1 MAVFNPNGGEYKKIK
16 MLINRN
22 NYETFF
28 LLYADDELRADER
41 KAVEDFVAEN
51 KDLKGE
57 LNLLIAAILPAE
69 EIVMTDKS
77 FLYRA
82 IVFNA
87 ALQEKLLLKIDNELS
102 AAALEN
108 VNNILAT
115 NNEALQEYNSLLG
128 TKLNANDKIVFEEKH
143 LLYKKEK
150 DNVIAFRWVR
160 WAAAAVLIGFGIFF
174 GIAFFSKKEIID
186 NTVAVIKTPEN
197 NNTKQGPTVMADTQ
211 TNTVAKTL
219 SAIKNNRSKNQVG
232 QNIAEENIALV
243 KKEKTENLS
252 KEKNIINNIQK
263 NKEEVL
269 AINKTNEK
277 TLPLQKIVTNQNTVP
292 ETASLKITEKHT
304 AALASQ
310 NIEPLENTYAQVAS
324 FTDAEKNE
332 NKIFYIDEDELKRS
346 KIGGF
351 FKKVKRMV
359 ERTAKI
365 KTGNSISIAG
375 FEIAS
380 K

>member
-1 MAVFNPNGGEYKKIK
+1 

-128 TKLNANDKIVFEEKH
+128 TKLNANDKIVFEEKQ

-160 WAAAAVLIGFGIFF
+160 WAAAAVLIGFGLFF
-174 GIAFFSKKEIID
+174 SIAFFSKKEIID

-232 QNIAEENIALV
+232 QNIPEENIALV

-324 FTDAEKNE
+324 FTDTEKNE

>member
-1 MAVFNPNGGEYKKIK
+1 MAVFSPYGGEYKKIK

-57 LNLLIAAILPAE
+57 LNLLLAAILPAE

-128 TKLNANDKIVFEEKH
+128 TKLNANDKIVFEEKQ

-186 NTVAVIKTPEN
+186 KTVAVIKTPEN

-232 QNIAEENIALV
+232 QSIPEENIDLI

-252 KEKNIINNIQK
+252 KEKNIINNIQQ
-263 NKEEVL
+263 NKEDVL
-269 AINKTNEK
+269 AINKTIEK
-277 TLPLQKIVTNQNTVP
+277 VLPLQKIINKEEPSQEIT
-292 ETASLKITEKHT
+292 SLKTIEKNK
-304 AALASQ
+304 AALATE
-310 NIEPLENTYAQVAS
+310 NIVPLENTYAQVTS

-332 NKIFYIDEDELKRS
+332 NKIFYIDEDEVKRS

-351 FKKVKRMV
+351 FKKLKRMV

>member
-1 MAVFNPNGGEYKKIK
+1 M
-16 MLINRN
+16 
-22 NYETFF
+22 
-28 LLYADDELRADER
+28 
-41 KAVEDFVAEN
+41 
-51 KDLKGE
+51 
-57 LNLLIAAILPAE
+57 
-69 EIVMTDKS
+69 
-77 FLYRA
+77 
-82 IVFNA
+82 
-87 ALQEKLLLKIDNELS
+87 
-102 AAALEN
+102 
-108 VNNILAT
+108 
-115 NNEALQEYNSLLG
+115 G
-128 TKLNANDKIVFEEKH
+128 TKLNANDKIVFEEKQ

-160 WAAAAVLIGFGIFF
+160 WAAAAVLIGFGLFF
-174 GIAFFSKKEIID
+174 SIAFFSKKEIID

-219 SAIKNNRSKNQVG
+219 LAIKNNRSKNQVG

-252 KEKNIINNIQK
+252 KEKNIINNIQQ

-277 TLPLQKIVTNQNTVP
+277 TLPLQKIVTIQNTVP
-292 ETASLKITEKHT
+292 ETAALKITEKHT